1 MQILCYYTIRKGRD
15 DLEFKDLI
23 KLRRSELHLTL
34 EDIGN
39 AVGVSKAT
47 VLRWESGEIKNL
59 RRDKIAKLAKVLK
72 VSPAYLMGWEDAVSD
87 EGTDLGLVALKLMQ
101 SERISSDAALKKA
114 EQIVDFFEAAQADLD
129 KQQLI
134 NNYDKLNLI
143 GKQKLIAYSDDL
155 VGNPA
160 NTEPFELVHTASAK

>member
-1 MQILCYYTIRKGRD
+1 MQTLCYYIVRKGRD

-23 KLRRSELHLTL
+23 RLRRSELHLTL

-47 VLRWESGEIKNL
+47 VLRWENGEIKNL

-72 VSPAYLMGWEDAVSD
+72 VSPAYLMGWEDAITD

-101 SERISSDAALKKA
+101 NENIGSDEALKKA
-114 EQIVDFFEAAQADLD
+114 ERIIDFFEAAHIDPA
-129 KQQLI
+129 KQRL
-134 NNYDKLNLI
+134 NDNYDSMNQEGKTKLVD
-143 GKQKLIAYSDDL
+143 YSDDL
-155 VGNPA
+155 IQSGNYERKNKKGNA
-160 NTEPFELVHTASAK
+160 G